1 MRDSYVF
8 RQLKSFWRGSESKTQ
23 SRSRANLKLRFEPLE
38 DRRMLAVLSI
48 AQENQLTGAPASQWF
63 IDGPGD
69 TNIEGYAAQMSVNQG
84 QTIQFKVN
92 TDADAYRLDI
102 YRMGY
107 YGGMGAREVA
117 SIQPPASAPHN
128 QPAPLVDS
136 SFAHDNGS
144 AGLVDAG
151 NWSVSATWS
160 VPSDATSGIYFAKL
174 EREDGIAGTN
184 YIIFVVRND
193 TGNSDL
199 LFKTSDETWEAY
211 NNWDNSSLYGPNAT
225 YTGRSFEVSYN
236 RPLLGRDGTLDVFGA
251 EYSMVRYLESNGY
264 DVSYTT
270 AVDVATNAASLLH
283 HKVFMTDGHDE
294 YWSGQERA
302 NVVAARDAGVSM
314 AFSTGNEMF
323 WKTYWAPSIDDSG
336 TADRTVV
343 CYKET
348 LDGAITDPNN
358 PNTWTGTWRDP
369 TFTPPTD
376 GGQPENAVSGTIFM
390 VNYVANNP
398 TAIVVPAANGKMRF
412 WRNTSIANLAP
423 GTTATLP
430 AYTLG
435 GEWDEDL
442 DNGFRPT
449 GLFDLSSTTVNVPSL
464 LLDNGGTF
472 GPGTATH
479 SLTMYR
485 AASGA
490 IVFAA
495 GTDMWAFGLD
505 GAHNGDP
512 NTPTKDVRMQQAM
525 INLFADMGVQPTT
538 LQSGLVAAT
547 ASADHTAPTSTITS
561 PLQGAIVQ
569 GGVPITIQG
578 TALDGGGG
586 IVTTVDIS
594 VDGGISWHRAT
605 GVSNW
610 TYSWTPL
617 TSGTVTIKSRAVD
630 DSGNIEIPSV
640 GNTVN
645 PPVVGAT
652 TFSLWNNATTPPVV
666 DGGDTNAVELG
677 AKFQTDTSGFITGL
691 RFYKSAANTGAHTA
705 NLWTAGGQ
713 LLATAVFAN
722 ETASGWQQ
730 VNFATPVAVTAGTT
744 YVASYHTN
752 AGHYSS
758 TQNYFTTLGVNSGP
772 LHALANGVSG
782 GNGVYQYGT
791 GGFPSL
797 TFQAS
802 NYWVDVVLSTSV
814 GSTDTTPPTVTV
826 FAPAGGATSVA
837 TAAAATVTFSE
848 ALNATTV
855 GTSTVYLRDASNTVV
870 PTTVAYNSATNTATL
885 TPVSPLA
892 TSTTYTIVVKGGS
905 AGIKDVAGN
914 ALVADATSS
923 FTTIADTT
931 PPTVTVFVPA
941 GGATNVATG
950 AAATVTFSKSLNPST
965 VSSSTIFLVDASN
978 TVVPTTVSYNSA
990 TNTVTLSPTSP
1001 LVNSTTYTI
1010 IAKGG
1015 STGIKDVAGNALA
1028 SDATSSFTT
1037 VAVVVAPSSFS
1048 LWTASTTPAIID
1060 SGDGKAVELGTKFT
1074 SDSSGF
1080 ITGLRFYKSAANTGT
1095 HTASLWTAGGSLL
1108 ATATFTGETASGW
1121 QQVNFATPVAVT
1133 AGTTY
1138 VASYHMNVGHYSVS
1152 RSYFNSQFNS
1162 GPLHVPANGGVYL
1175 YGTGGFP
1182 TNTFQ
1187 ASNYWVDVVL
1197 TTPPADTTPPT
1208 VTGMSPA
1215 SGVTNVA
1222 ISAAATVTFSEALN
1236 ASTVSS
1242 STVFLRDAN
1251 NAVVPTTVAYN
1262 SVTKTVTLTPT
1273 SPLANSMTYTIVAKG
1288 GSAGVKDVAGN
1299 ALVSDATSSFT
1310 TIADTTPP
1318 TVTAL
1323 SPASGATNVAIGATA
1338 TVTFSEALNASTV
1351 SSSTA
1356 FLHDANNVVVPTTVA
1371 YNSATKT
1378 VTLTPTSAL
1387 VNSMTYTIVVKGGSA
1402 GLKDLAGNPLVS
1414 DATSSFTTIAVSTSS
1429 PPVSLWTGSTTPA
1442 IVDSGDASGVELG
1455 MKFTSDSNGVIT
1467 GLKFYKS
1474 AANTGTHTASL
1485 WTASGQLLATATF
1498 TGETA
1503 SGWQQVNFATPVA
1516 IVAGTTYVASYHTTA
1531 GHYSVN
1537 RSYFNAP
1544 YTNNGLH
1551 VPTNGGVYKYGT
1563 GGFPTQTFQASNYW
1577 VDVLFSKS

>member
-1 MRDSYVF
+1 MRNSYVF
-8 RQLKSFWRGSESKTQ
+8 RQLASWWRSPQSKAAGRTRNH
-23 SRSRANLKLRFEPLE
+23 SRLRLEPLE

-48 AQENQLTGAPASQWF
+48 AQENQLQGTPTSQWF
-63 IDGPGD
+63 IDGPGN
-69 TNIEGYAAQMSVNQG
+69 TNIEGFATQMSVNQG
-84 QTIQFKVN
+84 QTVQFKVN

-107 YGGMGAREVA
+107 YGGLGAREVA
-117 SIQPPASAPHN
+117 SIHPSTSLPQN

-136 SFAHDNGS
+136 SFAHDKGS

-184 YIIFVVRND
+184 YIVFVVRND

-199 LFKTSDETWEAY
+199 LFKTSDETWQAY
-211 NNWDNSSLYGPNAT
+211 NYWGNSSLYGPNAT
-225 YTGRSFEVSYN
+225 YQGRSFEVSYN

-264 DVSYTT
+264 NVSYTT
-270 AVDVATNAASLLH
+270 AVDVATNAASLLN
-283 HKVFMTDGHDE
+283 HKAFLSVGHDE

-302 NVVAARDAGVSM
+302 NVEAARDAGVSL

-323 WKTYWAPSIDDSG
+323 WKTYWAPSLGASS
-336 TADRTVV
+336 TANRTLV

-348 LDGAITDPNN
+348 LDGAITDTSHPNV
-358 PNTWTGTWRDP
+358 WTGTWRDA
-369 TFTPPTD
+369 TFSPPAD
-376 GGQPENAVSGTIFM
+376 GGRPENAVSGTIFM
-390 VNYVANNP
+390 VNFVANTS
-398 TAIVVPAANGKMRF
+398 TAISVPAANGKMRF
-412 WRNTSIANLAP
+412 WRNTSVANLAA
-423 GTTATLP
+423 GATATLP

-449 GLFDLSSTTVNVPSL
+449 GIFDLSSTTVNVSSL

-472 GPGTATH
+472 GSGTATH

-490 IVFAA
+490 IVFAS
-495 GTDMWAFGLD
+495 GTDMWSFGLD
-505 GAHNGDP
+505 GAHNGDTH
-512 NTPTKDVRMQQAM
+512 TPVKDVRMQQAM
-525 INLFADMGVQPTT
+525 VNLFADMGAQPAT

-547 ASADHTAPTSTITS
+547 ASADHTAPISTITS
-561 PLQGAIVQ
+561 PLQSAIVQ
-569 GGVPITIQG
+569 AGVPITIQG
-578 TALDGGGG
+578 TAQDGSG
-586 IVTTVDIS
+586 IVTTVDVS
-594 VDGGISWHRAT
+594 VDGGLSWHRAT

-610 TYSWTPL
+610 TYSWTPR

-630 DSGNIEIPSV
+630 DSGNIEIPSA

-645 PPVVGAT
+645 PPVSGAT

-666 DGGDTNAVELG
+666 DGGDANAVELG
-677 AKFQTDTSGFITGL
+677 ARFQTDTSGSITGL
-691 RFYKSAANTGAHTA
+691 RFYKSAANTGSHTA

-758 TQNYFTTLGVNSGP
+758 TQNYFTTLGVDSGP

-782 GNGVYQYGT
+782 GNGVYQYGA

-802 NYWVDVVLSTSV
+802 NYWVDVVLSTSTT
-814 GSTDTTPPTVTV
+814 STDTTPPTVTV
-826 FAPAGGATSVA
+826 FAPAGGATNVA
-837 TAAAATVTFSE
+837 TAAAASVTFSE

-870 PTTVAYNSATNTATL
+870 PTTVVYNSATNTVTL
-885 TPVSPLA
+885 TPVNPLA
-892 TSTTYTIVVKGGS
+892 TSATYTIVVKGGS
-905 AGIKDVAGN
+905 AGVKDVAGN
-914 ALVADATSS
+914 ALASDATSS
-923 FTTIADTT
+923 FTTVADTT
-931 PPTVTVFVPA
+931 SPTVTVFAPA

-950 AAATVTFSKSLNPST
+950 TTATVTFSKSLNPST
-965 VSSSTIFLVDASN
+965 VSSSTVFLVDASN
-978 TVVPTTVSYNSA
+978 TVVPTTVGYNSA

-1001 LVNSTTYTI
+1001 LANSTTYTI
-1010 IAKGG
+1010 VVKGG
-1015 STGIKDVAGNALA
+1015 SAGIKDVAGNALA

-1037 VAVVVAPSSFS
+1037 VAVVVPPSSFS
-1048 LWTASTTPAIID
+1048 LWPASTAPAIVD

-1074 SDSSGF
+1074 SDSNGF

-1095 HTASLWTAGGSLL
+1095 HTASLWTSGGSLL

-1133 AGTTY
+1133 TGTTY
-1138 VASYHMNVGHYSVS
+1138 VASYHMNAGHYSVS

-1182 TNTFQ
+1182 TSTFQ

-1208 VTGMSPA
+1208 VTSLSPA
-1215 SGVTNVA
+1215 SGATNVA
-1222 ISAAATVTFSEALN
+1222 TNAAATVTFSEALN

-1251 NAVVPTTVAYN
+1251 NVVVPTTVTYSSAA
-1262 SVTKTVTLTPT
+1262 KTVTLTPT

-1299 ALVSDATSSFT
+1299 ALVTDATSSFT

-1318 TVTAL
+1318 TVTAV
-1323 SPASGATNVAIGATA
+1323 SPAAGATNVATGATA
-1338 TVTFSEALNASTV
+1338 TVTFSEALNASTIG
-1351 SSSTA
+1351 SSTV
-1356 FLHDANNVVVPTTVA
+1356 FLRDANSVVVPTTNA
-1371 YNSATKT
+1371 YNSATRT

-1387 VNSMTYTIVVKGGSA
+1387 VNSMVYTVVAKGGSA
-1402 GLKDLAGNPLVS
+1402 GLKDLAGNSLIS
-1414 DATSSFTTIAVSTSS
+1414 DVTSSFTTIAVPTSS
-1429 PPVSLWTGSTTPA
+1429 PPVSLWTASATPA
-1442 IVDSGDASGVELG
+1442 IVDSGDANGVELG
-1455 MKFTSDSNGVIT
+1455 MQFTSDSNGIIT

-1503 SGWQQVNFATPVA
+1503 SGWQQVNFANPVA

-1531 GHYSVN
+1531 GHYSVS

-1544 YTNNGLH
+1544 FTSNGLH

-1563 GGFPTQTFQASNYW
+1563 GGFPSQTFQASNYW